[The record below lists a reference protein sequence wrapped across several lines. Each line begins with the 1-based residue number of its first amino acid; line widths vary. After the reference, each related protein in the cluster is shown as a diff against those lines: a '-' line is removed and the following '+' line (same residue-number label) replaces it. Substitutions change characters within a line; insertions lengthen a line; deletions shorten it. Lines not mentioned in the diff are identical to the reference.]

1 MRTWRMKQL
10 GNKMCCQICLCNHT
24 TTVHSPQQTKVNLT
38 DCGRN
43 VAILGCALTS
53 LPWHVAGWPPFI
65 SITCLVSVH
74 VCVCVS
80 VCVFKTNYFHLGVFS
95 CANCTLLL
103 FVCRLTQVW
112 QGGRREDVGC
122 VLWWHARHPVWGRA
136 GWGAVVNPLKS
147 PFTPSWE
154 TLTQIHG
161 LLCCALHP
169 IACSTFLFLS
179 LSLTHTHTHSTLAF
193 VVCERSQ
200 YVSIELSADAP
211 LLRLVSMASFVTTD
225 IQTVGTVWSKN
236 IRRQMINMHGLT
248 HTF

>member
-74 VCVCVS
+74 VCVW
-80 VCVFKTNYFHLGVFS
+80 VCVCSRQITSIWGFFLAQTAHCCCLCAGSHRFGKRVEERTWGVCIVVTCQASCVRASRLRSCCEPSEVTFHSQLRDPYSNTWAFMLRS
-95 CANCTLLL
+95 SPHCL
-103 FVCRLTQVW
+103 FY
-112 QGGRREDVGC
+112 
-122 VLWWHARHPVWGRA
+122 
-136 GWGAVVNPLKS
+136 
-147 PFTPSWE
+147 
-154 TLTQIHG
+154 
-161 LLCCALHP
+161 
-169 IACSTFLFLS
+169 LS
-179 LSLTHTHTHSTLAF
+179 LSQSVSHTHTHTHSTLAF

-248 HTF
+248 RTF